1 MSQRM
6 PRSSH
11 SHNAGLPAH
20 DLKISSRVPHRQGR
34 TAPRGKQSR
43 VLVLSEVPVQSLA
56 QLNAHWYE
64 SLFVALAVNQ
74 KNEVVEVH
82 ILARQAQQLA
92 YPHAGVQRDHGDSVS
107 TGLITADG
115 LPVYKP
121 VDMLRVKRR

>member
-1 MSQRM
+1 M

-11 SHNAGLPAH
+11 PNNAGLPAH

-34 TAPRGKQSR
+34 TTPRGKQSR
-43 VLVLSEVPVQSLA
+43 VFLLGEVTVQNLA
-56 QLNAHWYE
+56 KLNAHWYE

-74 KNEVVEVH
+74 ENEVVEVH

-92 YPHAGVQRDHGDSVS
+92 YPHAGIKRDQGDSVR
-107 TGLITADG
+107 TGLITPDG

-121 VDMLRVKRR
+121 VNMLRVKRR

>member
-11 SHNAGLPAH
+11 ANNAGLPAH
-20 DLKISSRVPHRQGR
+20 DLKISLRVPHRQR
-34 TAPRGKQSR
+34 RAVARGKQPR
-43 VLVLSEVPVQSLA
+43 VLLLGEVPVQNLA

-64 SLFVALAVNQ
+64 SLFVALAMDE
-74 KNEVVEVH
+74 KNHVVEVH

-92 YPHAGVQRDHGDSVS
+92 YPKAGIKRNHGDSVR
-107 TGLITADG
+107 TNLITPDG
-115 LPVYKP
+115 LPVFKP